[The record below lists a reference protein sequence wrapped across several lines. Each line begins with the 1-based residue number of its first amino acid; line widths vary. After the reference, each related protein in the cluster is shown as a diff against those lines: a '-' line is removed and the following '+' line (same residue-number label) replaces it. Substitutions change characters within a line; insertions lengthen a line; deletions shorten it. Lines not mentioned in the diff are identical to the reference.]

1 MKKYIF
7 VIDLDNTLIGNCQYQ
22 MSLFIKHN
30 LIKKYKGP
38 NINITKVLSPYYNQ
52 SNKLL
57 RPYFIHFMNKMKE
70 LYNNNVSFYIYTAST
85 KQWANTEIKIIEK
98 ENKIKFNR
106 PIFTRSDCFC
116 NENCDNGWKKSINK
130 IMPKLKS
137 VKDSEI
143 IIIDDSEVFVDYNE
157 YHIKCNPYDYILFS
171 DNSYYFPSL
180 YNEDLTKGM
189 ACPYNHT
196 DCSIKNK
203 IKLYKWLY
211 NTIIKINT
219 FNEKYKFDKF
229 WLNLANA
236 IEANKITNYTP
247 DVIKQLTKIANHSN
261 Q

>member
-7 VIDLDNTLIGNCQYQ
+7 IIDLDNTLIGNCEYQ
-22 MSLFIKHN
+22 MNLYIQHN
-30 LIKKYKGP
+30 LIKKCKGP

-52 SNKLL
+52 NNKLL
-57 RPYFIHFMNKMKE
+57 RPYFIYFMNKMKA

-85 KQWANTEIKIIEK
+85 KAWANTEIKIIEK
-98 ENKIKFNR
+98 ENNIKFNR
-106 PIFTRSDCFC
+106 PIFTRADCFC
-116 NENCDNGWKKSINK
+116 NENCNNGFKKSIAR

-143 IIIDDSEVFVDYNE
+143 IIIDDSNVFIDYTE
-157 YHIKCNPYDYILFS
+157 YHIKCNSYEFMLFS
-171 DNSYYFPSL
+171 DNNFYLSSI
-180 YNEDLTKGM
+180 YNDELVKNM
-189 ACPYNHT
+189 SCPYSHT

-211 NTIIKINT
+211 KTAININK

-236 IEANKITNYTP
+236 IEANKITNYSP
-247 DVIKQLTKIANHSN
+247 DIIKQLTKIANYN
-261 Q
+261 N

>member
-7 VIDLDNTLIGNCQYQ
+7 IIDLDNTLIGNCQYQ
-22 MSLFIKHN
+22 MGLFIKYN
-30 LIKKYKGP
+30 LIKRYKGP
-38 NINITKVLSPYYNQ
+38 NINITKALSPYYNE

-57 RPYFIHFMNKMKE
+57 RPYFIYFMNKMKE

-85 KQWANTEIKIIEK
+85 KAWANTEIKIIEK

-106 PIFTRSDCFC
+106 PIFTRADCFC
-116 NENCDNGWKKSINK
+116 NEKCDNGWKKSIKK

-143 IIIDDSEVFVDYNE
+143 IIIDDSDVFVDYKEN
-157 YHIKCNPYDYILFS
+157 HIKCNPYDFILFS
-171 DNSYYFPSL
+171 DNNYYLPSL
-180 YNEDLTKGM
+180 YDEGFTKGM
-189 ACPYNHT
+189 SCPYNHT

-211 NTIIKINT
+211 KTIININKL
-219 FNEKYKFDKF
+219 NQKYKLDKF

-247 DVIKQLTKIANHSN
+247 DVIKQLTKIANHN
-261 Q
+261 N